1 MIRRAAEALCAS
13 QNDILDLKPLNQ
25 GMTNRNYTFRYRG
38 DSYIMRIPGEGT
50 SLLIDRTSEREAY
63 RAIEKTGL
71 SDELVFFAD
80 DGVKVSRFYEC
91 ARTCDPQSH
100 DDVGRCMDRLREMH
114 GMGLCVRH
122 SFDIFQNI
130 ESYEALRQGAPSE
143 YPDYEAVKARVFA
156 LRPIISSVPQAYGLT
171 HLDAV
176 SDNFLMMEDRVLL
189 IDWEY
194 AAMCDQHMDIAM
206 FAIYSAYDWEQV
218 VWLTNQYFGGTA
230 TPETH
235 MKIACYL
242 AAAGLLWSNWCEYKR
257 LCGVTFGSYARTQ
270 YAYAAE
276 YSYFAQALAHGDLHA
291 QN

>member
-1 MIRRAAEALCAS
+1 
-13 QNDILDLKPLNQ
+13 
-25 GMTNRNYTFRYRG
+25 MTNRNYTFRYRG

-50 SLLIDRTSEREAY
+50 SMLIDRTAEREAY

-71 SDELVFFAD
+71 SDELVFFAE
-80 DGVKVSRFYEC
+80 DGVKISRYYEC
-91 ARTCDPQSH
+91 AHTCDPQSH

-114 GMGLCVRH
+114 GMGLRVRR

-130 ESYEALRQGAPSE
+130 ASYEALRQGAPSE

-194 AAMCDQHMDIAM
+194 AAMCDQHLDIAM
-206 FAIYSAYDWEQV
+206 FAVYSAYDWEQV
-218 VWLTNQYFGGTA
+218 VWLTNRYFGETA
-230 TPETH
+230 SPETH

-242 AAAGLLWSNWCEYKR
+242 AAAGLLWSNWCEYKQ

-270 YAYAAE
+270 YAYAAK
-276 YSYFAQALAHGDLHA
+276 YSHFAQTLAQGDFHV